1 MTPIRDLA
9 KWFIAAFKEACAAV
23 GRAAALLDAHVLDM
37 RALYMAAWRARE
49 AMQGRSIAA

>member
-9 KWFIAAFKEACAAV
+9 KWFIAAFKEACTAV

-49 AMQGRSIAA
+49 AMRLRVVAI